1 MASVICAHFNK
12 LVGHS
17 ITQDAPRN
25 TIEHTHTK
33 KKKKKNS
40 GVRRRPE

>member
-33 KKKKKNS
+33 KKTNS